1 MNTMEMN
8 TMIAIFWCEVPQ
20 TYTGIVFSKH
30 KDKHWVVNGK
40 RHRLDG
46 PASEFVNGNK
56 EWFKEGDYHREDGPA
71 VEFSNGYKQWW
82 IEGKLHRE
90 DGPACEFLDGTKEW
104 WVKGKLHRLDGPAI
118 EQTIGLN
125 EWFLEGDSYC
135 QISLKNYV
143 VLDHYQGKYG
153 IMWYKLLAEDGII
166 EYPDIPGLII
176 K

>member
-46 PASEFVNGNK
+46 PAS
-56 EWFKEGDYHREDGPA
+56 
-71 VEFSNGYKQWW
+71 
-82 IEGKLHRE
+82 
-90 DGPACEFLDGTKEW
+90 EFLDGTKEW

-166 EYPDIPGLII
+166 EYPDIPGLIT